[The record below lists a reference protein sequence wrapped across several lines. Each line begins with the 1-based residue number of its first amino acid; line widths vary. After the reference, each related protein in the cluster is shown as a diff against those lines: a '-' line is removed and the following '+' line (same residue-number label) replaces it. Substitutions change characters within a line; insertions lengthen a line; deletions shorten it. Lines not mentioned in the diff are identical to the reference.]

1 MLDVMGD
8 SRLGLLPGK
17 GPETDTPT
25 RATQRTTTSREIVGD
40 LPVRAT
46 SLRGFMRGP
55 AHTTEGLL
63 HTGAWIS
70 LTLSVGTPHPLQ

>member
-1 MLDVMGD
+1 MMLDVTGD

-25 RATQRTTTSREIVGD
+25 RATQNTTTSREIVGD

-46 SLRGFMRGP
+46 SLRGFMRP

-63 HTGAWIS
+63 HTGA
-70 LTLSVGTPHPLQ
+70 